1 MLAFAPLCGGCRA
14 IAKEDEYKDHSKW
27 GECAVRFLLTGN
39 NGRSSMLSM
48 STLGLSG
55 EPPKDE
61 NRLKA
66 LFWPTIQNAHDADVV
81 SQMGFWVCQIAAL
94 ISGLSLGFT
103 GHPVL
108 AAFVLAFYFLG
119 GVGVREGSAAAAIL
133 VFSAYLLDLIASVRM
148 GMGMF
153 GILQFV
159 VFAILL
165 SNVRSSL
172 LVARWKKLPRTDGDE
187 ELEPMRFNETWR
199 DKFSDQMPRIVW
211 PKLRVVFYVCASL
224 FMALEVL
231 GILVAFFGA
240 GVIRSR

>member
-1 MLAFAPLCGGCRA
+1 M
-14 IAKEDEYKDHSKW
+14 K
-27 GECAVRFLLTGN
+27 FLLTAS

-55 EPPKDE
+55 EPHKDE

-94 ISGLSLGFT
+94 IAALSLGFT
-103 GHPVL
+103 GHPLL
-108 AAFVLAFYFLG
+108 AAFVLAFYFFG

-133 VFSAYLLDLIASVRM
+133 VFWAYLLDLIASVRI

-159 VFAILL
+159 VFAVLL
-165 SNVRSSL
+165 ANVRSSL
-172 LVARWKKLPRTDGDE
+172 LVARWRKSPKTDADD

-199 DKFSDQMPRIVW
+199 DKFSDQVPRIIW
-211 PKLRVVFYVCASL
+211 PQLRVVFYVCASL
-224 FMALEVL
+224 FVALELL
-231 GILVAFFGA
+231 GVLVAFFGA
-240 GVIRSR
+240 GIVRPR